1 MLCHLLFA
9 MPLLGLGLFY
19 ILPFWTALPVYGL
32 SLGISAL
39 AFYLI
44 LRDKGIPAKNGPE
57 SLLGLEGV
65 VVRGGRRARDEVP
78 ERALACKLSDSLGEG
93 DEGEDRW
100 SGGYEGHGRGGR
112 RLGLWGL
119 STLDEKD
126 SGPPI
131 GIRRCHDK

>member
-1 MLCHLLFA
+1 MLCHLLFV

-44 LRDKGIPAKNGPE
+44 LRDTGIPAKNGPE

-65 VVRGGRRARDEVP
+65 VVRGGEEPVMRCRNELWRASSPTPLVKGTRV
-78 ERALACKLSDSLGEG
+78 RIVGV
-93 DEGEDRW
+93 EDMRVMVEAT
-100 SGGYEGHGRGGR
+100 GG
-112 RLGLWGL
+112 
-119 STLDEKD
+119 
-126 SGPPI
+126 
-131 GIRRCHDK
+131 